1 VDEKAAGRQTPL
13 AKKMNGVRFY
23 REFSD
28 KSKRKPGGTVVAAL
42 VLNGSYWSSGTICY
56 EALAAVFDRPNS
68 PVAGTGVS
76 LDYLRQKCK
85 RIGEAQARTIHPV
98 LFERLDQP

>member
-1 VDEKAAGRQTPL
+1 
-13 AKKMNGVRFY
+13 MNGVCFY
-23 REFSD
+23 QEFSD

-42 VLNGSYWSSGTICY
+42 VLNGRYWSSGTICY
-56 EALAAVFDRPNS
+56 ETLAAVFDWPNS

-85 RIGEAQARTIHPV
+85 RINEAQARTIHPV